1 MLIAPPDPKK
11 RRGYRQNVA
20 RSNGGHARRRALF
33 APLPGGCTAAR
44 AAYLRGMSCAF
55 FIDRRQRVLLAKF
68 GRTVTLKTLAE
79 LNAAVRRHAAAE
91 GPFRGIVDLSAVE
104 EVLISSH
111 QVAELGRQPPL
122 LPGQQRAIVAPRD
135 EVFGL
140 SRMFGLHRAITG
152 DEPAIV
158 RTLAAAYE
166 QLGLTEPDFVPI
178 DLSGPSAAGDTD
190 KPAR

>member
-1 MLIAPPDPKK
+1 
-11 RRGYRQNVA
+11 
-20 RSNGGHARRRALF
+20 
-33 APLPGGCTAAR
+33 
-44 AAYLRGMSCAF
+44 MSCAF
-55 FIDRRQRVLLAKF
+55 FIDRRQGVLLAKF

-79 LNAAVRRHAAAE
+79 LNAAVRRLAAAE
-91 GPFRGIVDLSAVE
+91 RPFRGIIDLSAVE
-104 EVLISSH
+104 EVQISSH
-111 QVAELGRQPPL
+111 QVAEPPL

-152 DEPAIV
+152 DEPAVV

-166 QLGLTEPDFVPI
+166 QLGLTEPDFVPV
-178 DLSGPSAAGDTD
+178 DLSGPATAGDTD